1 MRAAYW
7 WIDRWRKSTAY
18 TDLSLAEQGAYRNLL
33 DELWLRGGV
42 IPNDERVLGKIAG
55 DALAWPGIRDRVMAR
70 FILTPDGWRNETH
83 DEVAGSSD
91 RYLASQAE
99 KGRKRAE
106 QATRSGGRFTSP
118 PAESPADSQ
127 PGHQPRGPAAHQPPG
142 PGPGPGLGQGPAEP
156 RVVPEA
162 GDQPVLIP
170 EAETQTRKGPRP
182 AKAIHPLGALWNAV
196 AGDVGLPKVAAW
208 TSARDRAAKG
218 ALAEEPD
225 LGVWDRAFRA
235 IGSSKFHKGGNDRG
249 WKADFDFAI
258 RPSSRGK
265 WLDEARNAT
274 ATDNLPPILT
284 PDEQAADMRRRIELT
299 NRVRNGT
306 N

>member
-1 MRAAYW
+1 MARIRSLKPEFW
-7 WIDRWRKSTAY
+7 
-18 TDLSLAEQGAYRNLL
+18 TDVRLARMPTLSRLVFLCAISMAD
-33 DELWLRGGV
+33 DEGR
-42 IPNDERVLGKIAG
+42 IEG
-55 DALAWPGIRDRVMAR
+55 DAETIWHFGFPRESVEDVTKALRTLVECSRIVLYKGPEDVPIMAIPTFRKHQRVDRPYPSKLPPPPT
-70 FILTPDGWRNETH
+70 LTPDSTSIRRTI
-83 DEVAGSSD
+83 DERSSQDWSGAGS
-91 RYLASQAE
+91 
-99 KGRKRAE
+99 GME
-106 QATRSGGRFTSP
+106 QGS
-118 PAESPADSQ
+118 
-127 PGHQPRGPAAHQPPG
+127 
-142 PGPGPGLGQGPAEP
+142 P
-156 RVVPEA
+156 RVVPAA

-170 EAETQTRKGPRP
+170 EAETQTRKIPRP

>member
-1 MRAAYW
+1 MPRIRSIKPGFW
-7 WIDRWRKSTAY
+7 QDSR
-18 TDLSLAEQGAYRNLL
+18 LSRFPALTRLVYIC
-33 DELWLRGGV
+33 LWSMSDDYGR
-42 IPNDERVLGKIAG
+42 IEG
-55 DALAWPGIRDRVMAR
+55 DAETVWHFGFPREKIEDVSRALESLREASRVVPYRGQDGIDCLFLPYFNKHQKIDHPTESKIPAPPTVTSDSRTVREDSRALAKTRAGLDGIGGEGM
-70 FILTPDGWRNETH
+70 
-83 DEVAGSSD
+83 GS
-91 RYLASQAE
+91 
-99 KGRKRAE
+99 
-106 QATRSGGRFTSP
+106 
-118 PAESPADSQ
+118 
-127 PGHQPRGPAAHQPPG
+127 
-142 PGPGPGLGQGPAEP
+142 P

-258 RPSSRGK
+258 RPSQRGK

>member
-1 MRAAYW
+1 MARIRSLKPEFW
-7 WIDRWRKSTAY
+7 
-18 TDLSLAEQGAYRNLL
+18 TDVRLARMPTLSRLVFLCAISMAD
-33 DELWLRGGV
+33 DEGR
-42 IPNDERVLGKIAG
+42 IEG
-55 DALAWPGIRDRVMAR
+55 DAETIWHFGFPRESVEDVTKALRTLVECSRIVLYKGPEGVPIMAIPTFRKHQRVDRPYPSKLPPPPT
-70 FILTPDGWRNETH
+70 LTPDSTSIRRTI
-83 DEVAGSSD
+83 DERSSQDWSGAGS
-91 RYLASQAE
+91 
-99 KGRKRAE
+99 GME
-106 QATRSGGRFTSP
+106 QGS
-118 PAESPADSQ
+118 
-127 PGHQPRGPAAHQPPG
+127 
-142 PGPGPGLGQGPAEP
+142 P
-156 RVVPEA
+156 RVAPAA